1 MRMKSHKNQKNQKI
15 LGSKPTNDHIPYQYV
30 INWKDLNN
38 EDQWEIIKDLNE
50 IKFFLVVLTQ
60 HGIKSKN
67 IYVGKVANV
76 RKVKQL
82 TQFYK

>member
-1 MRMKSHKNQKNQKI
+1 MKSHKNQKNQKI
-15 LGSKPTNDHIPYQYV
+15 CGSKPTNDQIPYKYV

-38 EDQWEIIKDLNE
+38 EDQWEILKDLNE

-76 RKVKQL
+76 RKIKQL
-82 TQFYK
+82 AEFYK